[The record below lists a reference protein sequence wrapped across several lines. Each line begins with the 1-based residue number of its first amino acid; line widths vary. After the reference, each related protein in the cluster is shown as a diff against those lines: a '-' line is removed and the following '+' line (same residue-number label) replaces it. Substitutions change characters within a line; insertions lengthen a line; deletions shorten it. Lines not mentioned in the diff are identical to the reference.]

1 MSEQEFHC
9 MYLLPRDK
17 LEEDKE
23 FDVVGDLSELHA
35 KPLVEQPTNQNGGT
49 TSHQEGKAF
58 NLYSQI
64 LEFLWSNE
72 MIDIFIVLLVLSIWL
87 ELLAPNH
94 YKLTL
99 NQLMYVPSIVPIIA
113 LLVLSSW
120 CINRSNAW
128 YIFIIIILL
137 YNVYVIYFAEEDDLM
152 IVDEVEVIKS
162 GTKRKADQEPDEI
175 NAKRP
180 KSSGDHND
188 DIVIL

>member
-94 YKLTL
+94 YNL
-99 NQLMYVPSIVPIIA
+99 P
-113 LLVLSSW
+113 
-120 CINRSNAW
+120 
-128 YIFIIIILL
+128 
-137 YNVYVIYFAEEDDLM
+137 
-152 IVDEVEVIKS
+152 
-162 GTKRKADQEPDEI
+162 
-175 NAKRP
+175 
-180 KSSGDHND
+180 
-188 DIVIL
+188 

>member
-35 KPLVEQPTNQNGGT
+35 KPLVEQPTNQNGST

-94 YKLTL
+94 YNL
-99 NQLMYVPSIVPIIA
+99 P
-113 LLVLSSW
+113 
-120 CINRSNAW
+120 
-128 YIFIIIILL
+128 
-137 YNVYVIYFAEEDDLM
+137 
-152 IVDEVEVIKS
+152 
-162 GTKRKADQEPDEI
+162 
-175 NAKRP
+175 
-180 KSSGDHND
+180 
-188 DIVIL
+188 